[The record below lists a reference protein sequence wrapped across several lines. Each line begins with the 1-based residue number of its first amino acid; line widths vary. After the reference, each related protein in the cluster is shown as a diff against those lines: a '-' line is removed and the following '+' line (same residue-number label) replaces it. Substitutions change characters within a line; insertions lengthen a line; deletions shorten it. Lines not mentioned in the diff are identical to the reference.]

1 MAFVNQS
8 TSPTGSPLPDDG
20 TPPSKGTSPSD
31 GTPPSEGVPAAQV
44 VGFSAA
50 MAPLIDLAVEHG
62 LDLLGRGQDLQPTVL
77 AVTAQGMRGMWTEP
91 DLTPEDAAGFVGRI
105 EPRPA
110 RAVAVF
116 DGGVQTDEGLTP
128 AYFVES
134 FEAGQDVSVRL
145 VVPHDVGHAEEGIA
159 PKALGEP
166 TLVANG
172 PNPLA

>member
-1 MAFVNQS
+1 MNQS
-8 TSPTGSPLPDDG
+8 TSPTGSPFPDDG
-20 TPPSKGTSPSD
+20 TSPSEGTSPA
-31 GTPPSEGVPAAQV
+31 GV
-44 VGFSAA
+44 VGPSDE
-50 MAPLIDLAVEHG
+50 MVPLIGLAVEHR
-62 LDLLGRGQDLQPTVL
+62 LDLMGRGEDLEPTVL
-77 AVTAQGMRGMWTEP
+77 AITADGMRGMWTSPEM
-91 DLTPEDAAGFVGRI
+91 TPEDAAGFVGRI